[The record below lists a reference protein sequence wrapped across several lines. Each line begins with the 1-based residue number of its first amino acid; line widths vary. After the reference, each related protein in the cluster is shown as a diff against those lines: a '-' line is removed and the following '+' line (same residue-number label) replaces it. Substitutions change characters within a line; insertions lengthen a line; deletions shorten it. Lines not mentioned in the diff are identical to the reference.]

1 MIFKFYIPKHYEPLL
16 VKSILGDTPGDLS
29 QAILALS
36 EPSQFLGLKQV
47 PHSPIEVFCRTRREA
62 IRLERILL
70 TRLVNDF
77 INGTLTEGLSKK

>member
-16 VKSILGDTPGDLS
+16 VKSILGNTPGDLI
-29 QAILALS
+29 QAITSLS
-36 EPSQFLGLKQV
+36 EPGQVLGLKQV
-47 PHSPIEVFCRTRREA
+47 PHLPIEVFCKTRREA